1 MTIISSLIK
10 EWRQILMSPNKYL
23 VESFYHIINFFF
35 SLKTAL
41 VQQLFLP
48 CLRCYINNVGSISIA
63 IVSFVI
69 PSCNVINI
77 YSRPNPNTNKNIN
90 SIQSCQAAIAI
101 NIRKIL
107 KSLSFYLAIFCA
119 SIVKDSNIKVATSLF
134 IYSFSSYHH
143 ILIITPS
150 LSKIQLS

>member
-1 MTIISSLIK
+1 MIINSSLTK

-41 VQQLFLP
+41 FQLLFLP
-48 CLRCYINNVGSISIA
+48 CLRFYINNVSSIIIA
-63 IVSFVI
+63 VVSFVI
-69 PSCNVINI
+69 PSFNVINI
-77 YSRPNPNTNKNIN
+77 YSRSNPNTNKNIN

-101 NIRKIL
+101 NIRKTL
-107 KSLSFYLAIFCA
+107 KGLSFYLAIFCA

-134 IYSFSSYHH
+134 IYSFSSYHY

-150 LSKIQLS
+150 FYKIQLS